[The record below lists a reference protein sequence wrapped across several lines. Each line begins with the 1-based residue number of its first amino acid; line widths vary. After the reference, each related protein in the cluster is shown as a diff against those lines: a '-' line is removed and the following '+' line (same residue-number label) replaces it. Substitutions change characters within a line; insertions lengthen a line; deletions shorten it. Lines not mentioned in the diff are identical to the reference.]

1 MIRNM
6 GCKHFVLLILSLAF
20 VQTTTAQ
27 QMLSLEKY
35 GKAKTKKIF
44 SGASFSYQVK
54 NQEGW
59 YDAVIEGFRMDQNV
73 IVLGDR
79 YVGVEDIT
87 ALRYPREWP
96 KAVSLSLYTFGV
108 SWSGLALVGT
118 LTDGDPNTNYRWSDA
133 IVSGTSLA
141 LGFAFSRIG
150 PFRKIR
156 IGDRRKLRLVDVTF

>member
-1 MIRNM
+1 MDYKNM
-6 GCKHFVLLILSLAF
+6 LVAILTLAF
-20 VQTTTAQ
+20 ANSLNGQ

-44 SGASFSYQVK
+44 SGESISYQAK
-54 NQEGW
+54 NQDGW
-59 YDAVIEGFRMDQNV
+59 YDAVIEGFRMDQNT
-73 IVLGDR
+73 IVLSDR
-79 YVGVEDIT
+79 YVNVNDIT
-87 ALRYPREWP
+87 ALRYPRGWP
-96 KAVSLSLYTFGV
+96 KAASLSLYTFGV

-133 IVSGTSLA
+133 VVSGTSLA

-156 IGDRRKLRLVDVTF
+156 IGDRRRLRLVDVSF